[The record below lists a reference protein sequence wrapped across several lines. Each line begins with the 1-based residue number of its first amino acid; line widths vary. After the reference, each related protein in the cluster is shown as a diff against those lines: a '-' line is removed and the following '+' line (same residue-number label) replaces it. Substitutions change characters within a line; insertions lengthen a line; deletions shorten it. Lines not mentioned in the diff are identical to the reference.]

1 MPKARKH
8 NLVTASLTTIAERE
22 ESLKETVKSLLPQVN
37 KLNVYLHGYV
47 KMPQFLKNP
56 KIEVAFDL
64 EHGDR
69 GDIDKLAWIDEVKG
83 YHLIADDDLIYPKDY
98 AKKMVEAIDRY
109 DKKAIVSFHGTVMNK
124 LPIATY
130 YQDRGVYPCLLGVT
144 DDAEIDLPGTGV
156 MGYHSDCGF
165 NKADFR
171 DHVPNMLDIHVGIW
185 AKQNNIPMYVIKHS
199 ENWIKHSEKVD
210 LNKTIY
216 AKAVN
221 NDFIQTSLINNNA
234 ELFGEREYVE
244 GLPIVTIVVVNSR
257 GKSNPE
263 MLKMCY
269 DSIRTQ
275 VYPNIHPVVIEN
287 YDKLITIG
295 KGFNEGAKAAKGEW
309 VYFLGDDDMLSPDF
323 IQSLIGY
330 VQSPENNGKVSVT
343 TFLTMFRM
351 TPEGQVTQEPRELTP
366 TGLWKRD
373 YLLKYPFP
381 EYLTKYVDTDY
392 IENAKARGD
401 HQGVMAWHYGY
412 FYRSHQN
419 QVSGFKALTTSN
431 DSASWRTDD
440 VKERL
445 GELRK

>member
-1 MPKARKH
+1 MPKVRKH
-8 NLVTASLTTIAERE
+8 KITASLTTIVERE
-22 ESLKETVKSLLPQVN
+22 NSLKETVKSLLPQVD
-37 KLNVYLHGYV
+37 KLNVYLHGYT
-47 KMPQFLKNP
+47 KMPQFLKHP
-56 KIEVAFDL
+56 KIEVAFDI

-83 YHLIADDDLIYPKDY
+83 YHAVVDDDLIFPKDY
-98 AKKMVEAIDRY
+98 IKKLIKAIDKY
-109 DKKAIVSFHGTVMNK
+109 DRKAIVSFHGTVMHQ

-144 DDAEIDLPGTGV
+144 GDAEIDLPGTGV

-171 DHVPNMLDIHVGIW
+171 DKVPNMLDIHVGIW
-185 AKQNNIPMYVIKHS
+185 AKQNNIPMYVIGHP
-199 ENWIKHSEKVD
+199 ENWIKHSDKVD

-221 NDFIQTSLINNNA
+221 NDFIQTSLINNNP
-234 ELFGEREYVE
+234 ELFGGEREYVD

-275 VYPNIHPVVIEN
+275 TYPNIQPVVIEN

-323 IQSLIGY
+323 IQSLMGY
-330 VQSPENNGKVSVT
+330 VQSPENKDKVSVT
-343 TFLTMFRM
+343 SFLTMFRM
-351 TPEGQVTQEPRELTP
+351 TPEGQVTQEARELTP
-366 TGLWKRD
+366 TGLWKRS
-373 YLLKYPFP
+373 YLLEHPFA

-392 IENAKARGD
+392 IEDAKTRGD

-412 FYRSHQN
+412 FYRSHPN
-419 QVSGFKALTTSN
+419 QVSGQKALITSN